1 MQILAS
7 YRRPA
12 SVFDTGPVPHD
23 SRDNESPTT
32 HRGCGEPGLLRR
44 ESPHRFD
51 TLAYIMLRP
60 LARKTYPPTARR
72 IQYRF
77 TVAPATTRSVK
88 GKEWYQADDV
98 AQEYDSKRFSKGG
111 RLIDRREKE
120 AVLAALGPVEDKNI
134 LEIACGTGRFT
145 VMLAQEGAN
154 IVGLDI
160 SRAMM
165 AQGREKA
172 RAAGVA
178 DRIEFLR
185 GDAARLPFP
194 DDHFDAVFAMRFFH
208 LADTPAKFLAE
219 MARVSKEQVFFDT
232 FNDQSLRVAYNWLLP
247 MGSHLYSERD
257 VQRLLDDAGLDLV
270 DAAHDFVLPFGFYR
284 KIPNGVARPF
294 RSIDLA
300 IGDSTVG
307 DEVASVSYWNA
318 HVTQSAA
325 ADTRATDRASD
336 AE

>member
-1 MQILAS
+1 M
-7 YRRPA
+7 
-12 SVFDTGPVPHD
+12 
-23 SRDNESPTT
+23 
-32 HRGCGEPGLLRR
+32 
-44 ESPHRFD
+44 
-51 TLAYIMLRP
+51 
-60 LARKTYPPTARR
+60 
-72 IQYRF
+72 
-77 TVAPATTRSVK
+77 RSVK
-88 GKEWYQADDV
+88 GKEWYQADEV

-154 IVGLDI
+154 VVGLDI

-165 AQGREKA
+165 VQGREKA

-178 DRIEFLR
+178 DNTEFLR

-219 MARVSKEQVFFDT
+219 MARVSKGQVFFDT

-247 MGSHLYSERD
+247 MGSRLYSETE
-257 VQRLLDDAGLDLV
+257 VHRLLEDAGLELT
-270 DAAHDFVLPFGFYR
+270 DAKHDFVVPFGFYR
-284 KIPNGVARPF
+284 KVPNGIARPF
-294 RSIDLA
+294 RTLDL
-300 IGDSTVG
+300 TVG
-307 DEVASVSYWNA
+307 DSAVGDDIASVSYWNTR
-318 HVTQSAA
+318 VPSASEAESRA
-325 ADTRATDRASD
+325 ATRASD